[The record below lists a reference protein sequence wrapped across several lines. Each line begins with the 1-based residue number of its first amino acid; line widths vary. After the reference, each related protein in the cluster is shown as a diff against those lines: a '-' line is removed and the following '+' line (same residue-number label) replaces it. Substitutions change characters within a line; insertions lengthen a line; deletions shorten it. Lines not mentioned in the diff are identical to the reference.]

1 MSKVVQFVLEPHP
14 EFPLEVHK
22 LGMGYLLVR
31 KGEMLKHHQQKL
43 DNVRNQSFRCGTVGS
58 ARH

>member
-14 EFPLEVHK
+14 EFPPEVHK

-43 DNVRNQSFRCGTVGS
+43 DNV
-58 ARH
+58 